1 MFDEV
6 FLKVNLQKC
15 YFRFFKREQFT
26 DSAVAIN
33 KTKKDFF
40 NCNKTLRTP
49 LIFFHSSNSLALD
62 TVCIKNR
69 LLR

>member
-1 MFDEV
+1 MF
-6 FLKVNLQKC
+6 F
-15 YFRFFKREQFT
+15 FRFFKREQFT
-26 DSAVAIN
+26 DSAVALN
-33 KTKKDFF
+33 KAKRDLF

-49 LIFFHSSNSLALD
+49 LIFFHSANLFALD